1 MRRKY
6 RPRKH
11 NANEVVKAEK
21 GTEVLPGNQ
30 DYKMFNEHL
39 DRMDATINDSEKLIE
54 SRTYEIGAGSLVVS
68 LTVLSLLRDTEHF
81 PAWGM
86 IPTAIIWCLFTLC
99 IILHYWSQF
108 ISKHSAEKMSEII
121 HQKIRQ
127 NEKYDDEKLN
137 TIQKRIFKT
146 VSIINKIIP
155 RMLIFGIIVLMA
167 FTIYCFFR
175 V

>member
-1 MRRKY
+1 MKGSDMQRKQI
-6 RPRKH
+6 
-11 NANEVVKAEK
+11 AMEVNKTEINR
-21 GTEVLPGNQ
+21 EVLPEKQ
-30 DYKMFNEHL
+30 DNKMFNEHL

-54 SRTYEIGAGSLVVS
+54 SRTYEIGAGALVAS
-68 LTVLSLLRDTEHF
+68 LTILSLLRDTEHF
-81 PAWGM
+81 PEWGM

-121 HQKIRQ
+121 HLKIRQ
-127 NEKYDDEKLN
+127 NEKYDDIELN
-137 TIQKRIFKT
+137 TIQKKIFKK
-146 VSIINKIIP
+146 VSILNKIIP
-155 RMLIFGIIVLMA
+155 RMLILGIIALIA